1 MSGAFETNVK
11 LLCFSS
17 SKEAEA
23 SATQAASVCG
33 GIVVKIGRV
42 EVAALR
48 VSFHGLVPRAMV
60 KARFRRDY
68 TDLTSVINSKPP
80 LPASLNTTWGNVLE
94 PENLIGYM
102 VLNDFGSASGI
113 TTVKEWDDDTG
124 ASDTVLCKLHFER
137 TLFSL
142 SNFSRGTPYCEI
154 CGCQIPTKRVLAVPG
169 VQRCVLCQD
178 N

>member
-1 MSGAFETNVK
+1 MSGAFETNAK

-33 GIVVKIGRV
+33 GIVVEIGRV
-42 EVAALR
+42 EVADLW

-68 TDLTSVINSKPP
+68 TDLTSVINTKPP
-80 LPASLNTTWGNVLE
+80 LPSSLNTTWANVLK
-94 PENLIGYM
+94 PEKLVGYM
-102 VLNDFGSASGI
+102 VLNDFGPVAGAA
-113 TTVKEWDDDTG
+113 TVKGWDDDTDIP
-124 ASDTVLCKLHFER
+124 DTVLCKLHFER

-142 SNFSRGTPYCEI
+142 PTVSHGTPYCEV
-154 CGCQIPTKRVLAVPG
+154 CGCQIPIERVHAVPG
-169 VQRCVLCQD
+169 VRRCVLCQD